1 MEKGKLERVMTLVF
15 SVACW
20 LSAMVLVWF
29 LALGV
34 LAWERTSALA
44 LLFFIMCGI
53 VTSALL
59 SAKEKEDQ
67 A

>member
-1 MEKGKLERVMTLVF
+1 MTLIF
-15 SVACW
+15 SAACW
-20 LSAMVLVWF
+20 LSAMVLVWL

-34 LAWERTSALA
+34 VAWERMSSLA

-59 SAKEKEDQ
+59 SAKEKD
-67 A
+67 

>member
-1 MEKGKLERVMTLVF
+1 METGKLERVMTLIF

-20 LSAMVLVWF
+20 LSAMVLVWL
-29 LALGV
+29 LALGIV
-34 LAWERTSALA
+34 AWERTSSLA

-59 SAKEKEDQ
+59 SAKGKED
-67 A
+67 